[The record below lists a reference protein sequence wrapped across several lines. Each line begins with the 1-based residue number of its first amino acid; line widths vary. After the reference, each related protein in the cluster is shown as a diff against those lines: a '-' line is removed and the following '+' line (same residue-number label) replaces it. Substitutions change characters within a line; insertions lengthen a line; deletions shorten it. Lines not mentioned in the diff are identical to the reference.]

1 MAHRCT
7 TLFRLLLW
15 TAAKSAEARTV
26 AMHRRKP
33 FPECDSM
40 VNAALNWA
48 SIVGILMFF
57 YGLATAPLGIAQIV
71 FVLQR
76 RADTSPAVIART
88 VILFLQAVGRL
99 IGLPLVGGIMFFQG
113 WRLDPILQFGQFI
126 LAMGIIFES
135 APSIASDYQN
145 WRNRSDKENT
155 DI

>member
-1 MAHRCT
+1 
-7 TLFRLLLW
+7 
-15 TAAKSAEARTV
+15 
-26 AMHRRKP
+26 
-33 FPECDSM
+33 M

-145 WRNRSDKENT
+145 RRNRSDKENT